1 MFRFLLKGI
10 LRDRRRSLLPAIV
23 VTIGVLCIVSL
34 DGIIGGMMESMI
46 RLTSNFQTGHVRVV
60 TREYVKEDEQKPL
73 DLALTGAGSLLE
85 ELHRN
90 YPSVD
95 WAPRIFFGGLLD
107 IPDERGETKAQGPVV
122 GQALDLLTAG
132 SKEAERMG
140 LSKALTEGKLI
151 SRQKEIMVSID
162 FAEKLGVKPNDTVTF
177 FGATMYGS
185 MAFQNYVVAGIVRF
199 GTGMLDKGAII
210 LDLADAR
217 LLLDMEDAA
226 GEIFGFFPENIYDD
240 ALAGS
245 IKQEFNTS
253 QQDNPDEY
261 APEMFRLTD
270 LPLMS
275 QMMGYTRSVSM
286 GMLIL
291 MVISLSIVL
300 WNTGILGG
308 IRRYNEFGMRLA
320 LGEEKRHIYRT
331 LLNESIIIGLIGS
344 VAGTLCGLFLSLL
357 LSRYGL
363 DYSASMENVSLMID
377 PVVRAKITPR
387 MYFIGFIPGL
397 LAMFIGTALAGRA
410 IYKRNTATLF
420 KENEK

>member
-1 MFRFLLKGI
+1 MFKFLLKGI
-10 LRDRRRSLLPAIV
+10 LRDRRRSLLPVIV

-46 RLTSNFQTGHVRVV
+46 RLTSNFQTGHIRVV
-60 TREYVKEDEQKPL
+60 TREYVKEEEQKPL
-73 DLALTGAGSLLE
+73 DLALTGVGSLLE

-162 FAEKLGVKPNDTVTF
+162 FAEKLGVKPGDTVTF

-199 GTGMLDKGAII
+199 GTGMLDKGAVI

-217 LLLDMEDAA
+217 QLLDMEDAA

-245 IKQEFNTS
+245 IKQEFNAS

-261 APEMFRLTD
+261 APEMLQLTD

-275 QMMGYTRSVSM
+275 QMLNYMKAVSM

-291 MVISLSIVL
+291 MILALSIVL

-331 LLNESIIIGLIGS
+331 LLNESLIIGVIGS
-344 VAGTLCGLFLSLL
+344 VVGTLFGLFLSLL

-397 LAMFIGTALAGRA
+397 LAMVIGTALAGRA
-410 IYKRNTATLF
+410 IYKRSTATLF
-420 KENEK
+420 KESEK